1 MNTTTADTTMP
12 RRRIFMPCTSRPTA
26 AITRTSPKPAWTARR
41 MCPWTMAHVALCA
54 TPLKYSGGLEPGWSV
69 GIFTNRLSAMP
80 SRNCAISIT
89 SAYRKPVRSGGYR
102 SMSPISL
109 WSLAMNVFE
118 AAGGSA
124 TFKTLVERFYARVA
138 SDPVLRSIYPEE
150 DLSSATERLTLF
162 LIQYW
167 GGPTTYSAQ
176 RGHPR
181 LRLRHQP
188 FAIGQAERDAWL
200 KHMTAAVNSLDLSPE
215 VRKAMLDYFET
226 TSTAMINRPSRPEPS
241 LP

>member
-1 MNTTTADTTMP
+1 
-12 RRRIFMPCTSRPTA
+12 
-26 AITRTSPKPAWTARR
+26 
-41 MCPWTMAHVALCA
+41 V
-54 TPLKYSGGLEPGWSV
+54 
-69 GIFTNRLSAMP
+69 
-80 SRNCAISIT
+80 
-89 SAYRKPVRSGGYR
+89 
-102 SMSPISL
+102 
-109 WSLAMNVFE
+109 NVFE
-118 AAGGSA
+118 AAGGA
-124 TFKTLVERFYARVA
+124 ETFKTLVERFYARVA
-138 SDPVLRSIYPEE
+138 SDPVLRPIYPEE
-150 DLSSATERLTLF
+150 DLSSATEHLTLF